1 MSIFRALRWFRRSL
15 FVAAACL
22 LVTLAAGA
30 ARADGGKIVAGADA
44 GLVKMLVSQKDT
56 DEIDVD
62 AGLGYG
68 ARIGYGLSDF
78 LTFEFGFT
86 RAQTEAQIGTGKR
99 VAVTSDEAIFGVN
112 WSVTNTTWRPEIL
125 TGITYHMAR
134 FDAPVEDENSFGLTA
149 GLGLMGVI
157 APYLH
162 AGLRGRYHY
171 QFPEDLETV
180 NLMTLMVALDVWF

>member
-1 MSIFRALRWFRRSL
+1 MIAAL
-15 FVAAACL
+15 AAAP
-22 LVTLAAGA
+22 GA
-30 ARADGGKIVAGADA
+30 ARADGGKVVAGADA
-44 GLVKMLVSQKDT
+44 GLVKMLASQKDT

-68 ARIGYGLSDF
+68 VRIGYGLSDF
-78 LTFEFGFT
+78 LTFEFGFM
-86 RAQTEAQIGTGKR
+86 RAQTEAQIGTEKR

-112 WSVTNTTWRPEIL
+112 WSVTNATWRPQIL
-125 TGITYHMAR
+125 TGLTYHMAR

-180 NLMTLMVALDVWF
+180 NLMTLMMAVDVWF